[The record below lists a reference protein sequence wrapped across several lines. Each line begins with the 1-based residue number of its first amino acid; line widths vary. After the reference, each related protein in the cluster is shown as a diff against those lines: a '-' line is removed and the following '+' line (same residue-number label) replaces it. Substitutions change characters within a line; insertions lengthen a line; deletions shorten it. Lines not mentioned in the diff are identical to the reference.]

1 MWTQLSKWL
10 RRQRYL
16 RDQRKIQSCG
26 LYIIGPFGLV
36 LPTLGTAV
44 TFPEEPVL
52 ARLSVDMSDAD
63 AIGAGILEGL
73 DYAASHQRRASASP
87 DYHAVQADFQAGM
100 ERYRQSLKIA
110 QRKFEREMELINI
123 TRQDDVISVSLTN
136 RAPGRYAFEGSNLA
150 KYKASI
156 AVTASTTEIGEA
168 VITLYSCAARAAP

>member
-10 RRQRYL
+10 RRRRYMS
-16 RDQRKIQSCG
+16 DQRKIQSCG
-26 LYIIGPFGLV
+26 LFIIGPFGLF

-73 DYAASHQRRASASP
+73 DYATSHHRRASASP
-87 DYHAVQADFQAGM
+87 DYHAVQANFHAGM

-110 QRKFEREMELINI
+110 QRKFEGELELIHI
-123 TRQDDVISVSLTN
+123 TRQNNVMSFNLTN
-136 RAPGRYAFEGSNLA
+136 RAHGKYAFEGSNLA
-150 KYKASI
+150 KNKASI
-156 AVTASTTEIGEA
+156 AASASRTEIGDA
-168 VITLYSCAARAAP
+168 VIALYSASTRAAS